1 MGKFL
6 KYPKYA
12 LLTIFSVLNI
22 LCVVGMI
29 VCAYSAYISPASHPK
44 FSFLGMIFP
53 AFLIATALFIFFWML
68 FKPKFMLISIIGML
82 LCARSI
88 RSYCP
93 MNFFNRTAPEG
104 SLKVV
109 SFNIYHLE
117 FLDNAEKVPIQ
128 EHPSVDYLLDIDAD
142 IVCCQETGN
151 MRRAVVRERMEKVYP
166 YSNYEAKW
174 KDMMAVF
181 SKYPILTEYP
191 IPFGSKTNMASAY
204 EILLAEGDT
213 LLLLN
218 CHLESYKLNPED
230 KDEYKSIIENPE
242 GEENKQYIRSLR
254 SKLSKADAIRAAQAD
269 KLVEFIENCHHKKI
283 ILCGDF
289 NSSPISY
296 VHHRLTQ
303 VLNDAYTRSGNGLG
317 ISYYRNGFYFR
328 IDHILCSPNFT
339 AYGAKVDSNSKSS
352 DHHPIY
358 CWLKDKDKKQ

>member
-1 MGKFL
+1 M
-6 KYPKYA
+6 
-12 LLTIFSVLNI
+12 
-22 LCVVGMI
+22 
-29 VCAYSAYISPASHPK
+29 
-44 FSFLGMIFP
+44 
-53 AFLIATALFIFFWML
+53 
-68 FKPKFMLISIIGML
+68 
-82 LCARSI
+82 
-88 RSYCP
+88 
-93 MNFFNRTAPEG
+93 
-104 SLKVV
+104 
-109 SFNIYHLE
+109 
-117 FLDNAEKVPIQ
+117 
-128 EHPSVDYLLDIDAD
+128 DYLLDIDAD

-181 SKYPILTEYP
+181 SKYPILTGYP

-303 VLNDAYTRSGNGLG
+303 VLNDAYTRSGNGPG